1 MSVGMEPF
9 KKDQFEGAV
18 SAVFAATKT
27 TESGQ
32 YICPPAIPEPGSEL
46 SQDEAL
52 GDRLMELTSQVVK
65 AKTKRQ
71 SADKGCPFD
80 DGVQHS

>member
-18 SAVFAATKT
+18 STVFAATKT

-32 YICPPAIPEPGSEL
+32 YICPPAVPEEGSEL
-46 SQDEAL
+46 AQNEEL
-52 GDRLMELTSQVVK
+52 GEKVMEL
-65 AKTKRQ
+65 AKKIIQ
-71 SADKGCPFD
+71 EKGQLKNFEFYY
-80 DGVQHS
+80 